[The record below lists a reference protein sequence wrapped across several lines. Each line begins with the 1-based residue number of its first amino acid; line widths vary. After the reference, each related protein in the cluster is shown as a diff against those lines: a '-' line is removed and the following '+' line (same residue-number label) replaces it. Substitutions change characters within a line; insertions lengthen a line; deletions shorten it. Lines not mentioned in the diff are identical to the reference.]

1 MENEEI
7 VETNDEESNVEPAIE
22 EELLIE
28 EISIDGMCGVY

>member
-7 VETNDEESNVEPAIE
+7 VEAIDGQLSVDNEIE